1 MLPPNFPVETKVL
14 GFSTWCGKFLQ
25 TVRHCLKIRSIAGHL
40 GETKFR
46 LFYSFV
52 STELSK

>member
-25 TVRHCLKIRSIAGHL
+25 TVRHCLKIRNIAGHL
-40 GETKFR
+40 DKTKFR

>member
-14 GFSTWCGKFLQ
+14 PFPTWCGKFLQ

-40 GETKFR
+40 YQTKFR

>member
-40 GETKFR
+40 CKTKFR